1 MSTSRLL
8 THCPPDNSVPPPI
21 NKYATAP
28 RRLFFT
34 KSCTKMTFFTSQ
46 ISVYTDICGKKTLLW
61 RATVTRARVCYPARR
76 VSYFHVWSKGNR
88 RRLHAGQRLLAPLHM
103 EAPERIN
110 HRKRPSGRRKL
121 SSRPYKNNE
130 VGGPPRRVG
139 AVHATKR
146 VGVYLPSIE

>member
-34 KSCTKMTFFTSQ
+34 KSCTKMTFFASQ
-46 ISVYTDICGKKTLLW
+46 ISVYTDICGEKTLSW
-61 RATVTRARVCYPARR
+61 RATVTRARVCYPARLL
-76 VSYFHVWSKGNR
+76 SCAQSKGNR
-88 RRLHAGQRLLAPLHM
+88 RRLHAGQPLRAPLHM

-110 HRKRPSGRRKL
+110 HRKRPSGRRKP

-139 AVHATKR
+139 AVHATEG
-146 VGVYLPSIE
+146 VGVYLQSIE